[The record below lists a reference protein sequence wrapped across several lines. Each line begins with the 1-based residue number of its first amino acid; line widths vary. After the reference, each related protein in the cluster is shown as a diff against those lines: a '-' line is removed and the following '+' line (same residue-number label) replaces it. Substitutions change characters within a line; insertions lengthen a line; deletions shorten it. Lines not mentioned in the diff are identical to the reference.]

1 MIFRDLLKV
10 QQNCCVPSWA
20 LSRRLNLQTRARS
33 AQCGYIRHPRC
44 RNTNRNLEIKA
55 EVVKHE
61 AARPG
66 TEEDHVRQ
74 ILADVGG
81 KQKVMIAQVA
91 PAVRV
96 SLGEEFNVDP
106 PVTGKIVTALKLL
119 GYQYVFD
126 VIAGADLTILEEG
139 SELIQRLADTLEGK
153 KDAAPLP
160 MFTSCCPGWIEFV
173 EKCSPEVIPY
183 VSTAKSPHMM
193 QGAIIKTFFSDVIK
207 RPEEDISVT
216 SVMPCV
222 RKQGE
227 ADREPNQTPSGHRH
241 VDHVI
246 TTKGLA
252 QMVKDAGIDF
262 ANLPDSHFDAFMGLG
277 SGGAVLFGTSGGVT
291 EAALRTV
298 YDIATQGSG
307 AGPLDHIEFEDVRGM
322 DGIKETS
329 LRIPANPEG
338 PLHNSDELELRVCVC
353 NGLGNAKKLL
363 KETLEGESKYHFVEV
378 MACPGG
384 CIGGGGQPR
393 SKGKEV
399 LLARQ
404 KALYNLDS
412 SSEIRKSHE
421 NPVIKDLYTKYLVRP
436 GSDVAEE
443 LLHTGYVQGGASQ
456 VKRQGATES
465 SSEDLCDA
473 EDI

>member
-1 MIFRDLLKV
+1 MVVRDLLTV
-10 QQNCCVPSWA
+10 QRHRCVPNSA
-20 LSRRLNLQTRARS
+20 SSHKPYAPMRPRV
-33 AQCGYIRHPRC
+33 AQCGITRHPMC
-44 RNTNRNLEIKA
+44 HKNSKVLVKG
-55 EVVKHE
+55 VKHE
-61 AARPG
+61 AAPLA

-119 GYQYVFD
+119 GFDYVFD

-139 SELIQRLADTLEGK
+139 SELIQRLANNLQGK
-153 KDAAPLP
+153 EDAAPLP
-160 MFTSCCPGWIEFV
+160 MFSSCCPGWIEFV

-193 QGAIIKTFFSDVIK
+193 QGAVIKTFFSDIIK
-207 RPEEDISVT
+207 RSEEDISVT

-227 ADREPNQTPSGHRH
+227 ADREPNQTPAGHRH
-241 VDHVI
+241 VDHVV

-252 QMVKDAGIDF
+252 QMIKDAGIDF
-262 ANLPDSHFDAFMGLG
+262 ANLPDTHFDAFMGLG
-277 SGGAVLFGTSGGVT
+277 SGGAVLFGTTGGVT

-298 YDIATQGSG
+298 YDIASQGSG
-307 AGPLDHIEFEDVRGM
+307 AGPLDHLEFEDVRGM

-338 PLHNSDELELRVCVC
+338 PLHNSEELELHVCVC

-363 KETLEGESKYHFVEV
+363 KETIDGKSKYHFVEV

-393 SKGKEV
+393 SKGKEA
-399 LLARQ
+399 LMARQ
-404 KALYNLDS
+404 KALYKLDS
-412 SSEIRKSHE
+412 SSEIRQSHQ
-421 NPVIKDLYTKYLVRP
+421 NPVIKDLYTKYLVKP
-436 GSDVAEE
+436 GSEVAET
-443 LLHTGYVQGGASQ
+443 LLHTGYVEGGPAKYKGQGVSD
-456 VKRQGATES
+456 TS
-465 SSEDLCDA
+465 DEDICDA
-473 EDI
+473 DDI